1 MKQIIKGLLTM
12 IKIIIVVAIFL
23 AVFSTDDLA
32 LTNSVSQQDDER
44 IAIKDRIAKNTPAS
58 IDIIEKVKG
67 MKPLVNE
74 KLSVKSLGK
83 IIKDY
88 EEGKGAFKLTAIGW
102 EASQKQNGYWR
113 IFFHYQKDTLEY
125 VKAEWEF
132 NPETNKLYP
141 FEFQNARWF
150 WTRTGRYGV
159 EQMK

>member
-1 MKQIIKGLLTM
+1 M
-12 IKIIIVVAIFL
+12 IKIILVVAIF
-23 AVFSTDDLA
+23 ATVFSTGDLVF
-32 LTNSVSQQDDER
+32 TNSVSQQDDEL

-58 IDIIEKVKG
+58 LDIIKKVKG
-67 MKPLVNE
+67 MKPLVND
-74 KLSVKSLGK
+74 KFSVKRLGK

-88 EEGKGAFKLTAIGW
+88 EEGKGAFKLTTIGW

-113 IFFHYQKDTLEY
+113 IFFHYRKDTLEY

-141 FEFQNARWF
+141 FEFPNAPRF

-159 EQMK
+159 EKMK